1 MVVSIMDNL
10 DIMPTS
16 ARSATC
22 RFLRKITL
30 RYLYN
35 RYHKL
40 ASGILLI
47 EVTEV
52 NKITHM
58 EE

>member
-1 MVVSIMDNL
+1 MVVLIVDNW

-16 ARSATC
+16 VQSTTC
-22 RFLRKITL
+22 RLLRKIMVRDL
-30 RYLYN
+30 DNL
-35 RYHKL
+35 YHKL
-40 ASGILLI
+40 VLGILLI

-52 NKITHM
+52 DKTTHA

>member
-1 MVVSIMDNL
+1 MDVSIVENW

-22 RFLRKITL
+22 RLLRKIMVKDL
-30 RYLYN
+30 DN

-52 NKITHM
+52 NRTTHV